1 MFRRPRHVVLLLLG
15 SISLA
20 SSSLTD
26 AHAQTAAPNTW
37 TVKIVLP
44 SKVIAGRPATLA
56 VLGVDGRLAPGVTV
70 DLGNGQRVT
79 TDRTGRAVF
88 NVPPSGS
95 MLLAKAPGAS
105 TAALIDQH
113 PDPNPQKALE
123 VPGVF
128 SLRDPVSICG
138 PEFRGDADGNHVRIN
153 GEASLVMAASPECL
167 SVLPAEKLEPGTG
180 QISVIANG
188 SQWAAQA
195 KLVSLAA
202 DPPDPPLAPDK
213 KGRLSVRVKG
223 SEEKLPVIVENQT
236 PGVVRFLKGDVQRL
250 LTTGGSNNSAEVVVE
265 AVRSGNFLFNARLLT
280 VPDADVAR
288 RYLLAAQQLAPT
300 GMQRDVT
307 ELANKLKR
315 APGRSGDFDQVQRA
329 LDRMLTVTID
339 GDFRTLLD
347 AARRAL

>member
-15 SISLA
+15 SISLV
-20 SSSLTD
+20 SSLLTD

-44 SKVIAGRPATLA
+44 SKVVAGRPATLA
-56 VLGVDGRLAPGVTV
+56 VLGVDGRLAPGVAV
-70 DLGNGQRVT
+70 DLGNGQSVT

-88 NVPPSGS
+88 NVPTSGS
-95 MLLAKAPGAS
+95 MLLAKAPGTSA
-105 TAALIDQH
+105 AALIDPH

-167 SVLPAEKLEPGTG
+167 SVLPAEKLEPGAG
-180 QISVIANG
+180 RISVIANG

-307 ELANKLKR
+307 ELANKLNR
-315 APGRSGDFDQVQRA
+315 APGHPRDFDQVQRA